1 MIAQV
6 NADIKEWVKDYK
18 GAKFHALLCDPP
30 YHLLPIV
37 KRFGKKNSAP
47 ARNGVYKRT
56 SKGFMGQTWDGGD
69 IAFDVDMWNSLG
81 ELLFPGAFM
90 FIYAGTRTYHRVAV
104 AVEDAGFIIHP
115 AIGWI
120 TSQGF
125 PKATRIDNQI
135 DRKLGAKREK
145 IGTAKT
151 GVASGTHKHTG
162 IDNKWGYDDDYFETA
177 PATKL
182 AQTWAGSRY
191 GLMALKPAFE
201 FILCAQRPY
210 QGKPIE
216 GIISSG
222 AGALN
227 IDGARISRKFGDRT
241 EYGVNGIERS
251 NNNNVY
257 GKQSGKILYDGT
269 RGRWPSNVVMS
280 HLPECVKI
288 GTKEDNYVINR
299 FTDGAKPFGGG
310 AGHEFESER
319 QTGSVDIYQCVPD
332 CPVYRTNLQ
341 ASQWTDKDMSQVFYT
356 TPPTEAEDITRYV
369 PKVSPKERHAG
380 LIGKENIHPTLK
392 PIELNRWLSTLLLP
406 PPEYAPRRILVPFAG
421 VLSEAIGAELAGW
434 EEIVAV
440 ELTPEYIPIGK
451 ARAEY
456 WIKNNKRQLSFKEV
470 LDEY

>member
-1 MIAQV
+1 MITQV

-37 KRFGKKNSAP
+37 KRFGKPNSAP

-69 IAFDVDMWNSLG
+69 IAFDVDMWHSLG
-81 ELLFPGAFM
+81 ELLYPGAFM

-151 GVASGTHKHTG
+151 GVASGTHKHAG
-162 IDNKWGYDDDYFETA
+162 NDNKWGYDDDYFETA
-177 PATKL
+177 PSTHL

-210 QGKPIE
+210 DGKAMDNIIE
-216 GIISSG
+216 NG

-227 IDGARISRKFGDRT
+227 IDSARIES
-241 EYGVNGIERS
+241 
-251 NNNNVY
+251 
-257 GKQSGKILYDGT
+257 
-269 RGRWPSNVVMS
+269 RWPSNVVMS

-288 GTKEDNYVINR
+288 GTKEDSYVINR
-299 FTDGAKPFGGG
+299 FTDGAKPFGNG

-319 QTGSVDIYQCVPD
+319 QTGSVDIYQCVPN

-341 ASQWTDKDMSQVFYT
+341 ASKWTDKDMSQVFYT
-356 TPPTEAEDITRYV
+356 TPPSEAEDITMYV

-380 LIGKENIHPTLK
+380 LNGKENIHPTLK

-406 PPEYAPRRILVPFAG
+406 PPEYKPRRILVPFAG

-456 WIKNNKRQLSFKEV
+456 WTKMRVPTRKSDAQLSFAEALKNEENKKQV
-470 LDEY
+470 AGD